1 MMIWRCELHH
11 KANVRTMAVNET
23 AEKTV
28 QSAGSEDGS
37 YNPKEL
43 VYERTEGTSGS
54 WGTMVTFLHEHLS
67 HGLSVNQII

>member
-11 KANVRTMAVNET
+11 KANVRTTAVNET

-43 VYERTEGTSGS
+43 VYERAEGTSGS
-54 WGTMVTFLHEHLS
+54 WEPWSLFSTSICLMDF
-67 HGLSVNQII
+67 Q